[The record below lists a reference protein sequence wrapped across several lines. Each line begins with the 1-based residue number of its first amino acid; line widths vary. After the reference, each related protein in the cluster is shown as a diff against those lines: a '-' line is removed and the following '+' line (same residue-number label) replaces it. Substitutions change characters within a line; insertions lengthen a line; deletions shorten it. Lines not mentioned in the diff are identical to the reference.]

1 MSRDTLRRTIPS
13 RSVGEEKDGE
23 VGQGGKRCNSSH
35 ACTLCRQRLQWVRT
49 RFLVMLARRP
59 PSSLSCSLHGFSVPP
74 LIFAVQDWIARH
86 LSLHMAFGHG
96 LDLPLVPVVQCEFV
110 SHRMKRRT
118 IGSILEH
125 GNVWN

>member
-1 MSRDTLRRTIPS
+1 
-13 RSVGEEKDGE
+13 
-23 VGQGGKRCNSSH
+23 
-35 ACTLCRQRLQWVRT
+35 
-49 RFLVMLARRP
+49 MLARRP